1 MNLIS
6 KPSIEDTSFTI
17 VLEKSYFKKN
27 DIIVANGAE
36 CIVIKSYNT
45 RWYRFLVWLGFEIN
59 LSKIKVKLNNHE
71 S

>member
-6 KPSIEDTSFTI
+6 KPGIEGTSFTI

-36 CIVIKSYNT
+36 CIVIKTYNT
-45 RWYRFLVWLGFEIN
+45 WWRRLLLELGFTVHIYN
-59 LSKIKVKLNNHE
+59 IKVKLK
-71 S
+71 